1 MKTAL
6 SEKLIAVCES
16 LGWTIREYDDG
27 SAELF
32 QTSPAGEDFS
42 VCVRTENF
50 AEEICAYYEDF
61 DPEEH
66 AVMWYGRRGAPN
78 LHTLI
83 EDADAIDSMLEDL
96 AIAVTQADYE
106 SNETND

>member
-6 SEKLIAVCES
+6 SENLIAACES
-16 LGWTIREYDDG
+16 LGWTVREYDDG
-27 SAELF
+27 SAELS
-32 QTSPAGEDFS
+32 QYSPAGEDFS
-42 VCVRTENF
+42 FCIETENF
-50 AEEICAYYEDF
+50 AEEIRSYYEDF

-66 AVMWYGRRGAPN
+66 AAMWYGGRGAPD
-78 LHTLI
+78 LHILI

-106 SNETND
+106 

>member
-6 SEKLIAVCES
+6 SENLIAACES
-16 LGWTIREYDDG
+16 LGWTVREYDDG
-27 SAELF
+27 SAELS
-32 QTSPAGEDFS
+32 QYSPAGEDFNF
-42 VCVRTENF
+42 CVETENF
-50 AEEICAYYEDF
+50 AEEIRAYYEDF

-66 AVMWYGRRGAPN
+66 AAMWYGKRGAPN

-106 SNETND
+106 